1 MGLLLTIMRYFVSN
15 AGSSQAVTLDELR
28 AALEGLLKRPL
39 NEREQAGLRKNINA
53 ALLEEL
59 ITFSIDASEDIQ
71 PTDDSWDTLYN
82 VQVTDAGRAF
92 VEETE

>member
-1 MGLLLTIMRYFVSN
+1 MGLLLTIMRYFVSLGG
-15 AGSSQAVTLDELR
+15 ASKAVTLVELR
-28 AALEGLLKRPL
+28 KGLEGVLKRPL

-59 ITFSIDASEDIQ
+59 ITFSIDATEDIQ

-82 VQVTDAGRAF
+82 IQVTDAGKTF

>member
-1 MGLLLTIMRYFVSN
+1 MGLLLTIMRYFVSLGG
-15 AGSSQAVTLDELR
+15 ASKAVTLVELR
-28 AALEGLLKRPL
+28 KGLEGVLKRPL

-59 ITFSIDASEDIQ
+59 ITFSIDATEDIQ
-71 PTDDSWDTLYN
+71 PTDDSWYTLYN
-82 VQVTDAGRAF
+82 IQVTDAGKTF